1 MNNEYS
7 ETLVTV
13 YSTSN
18 HAIIALIKSMLDDA
32 EIQYLAKGDN
42 FQNVYSY
49 YAFPVEF
56 QVMSED
62 EAYAK
67 ELLKDISEDSYW
79 SDKNLSDDTGE
90 DTHEGDKPTDGNA

>member
-1 MNNEYS
+1 
-7 ETLVTV
+7 
-13 YSTSN
+13 
-18 HAIIALIKSMLDDA
+18 MLDDA

-49 YAFPVEF
+49 FAFPVEF
-56 QVMSED
+56 QVMAED

-79 SDKNLSDDTGE
+79 SDENSLDDSNE
-90 DTHEGDKPTDGNA
+90 FKPKD

>member
-1 MNNEYS
+1 MNNEDS

-13 YSTSN
+13 YSISN

-49 YAFPVEF
+49 FAFPVEF
-56 QVMSED
+56 QVMAED

-67 ELLKDISEDSYW
+67 ELLKDICEDSYW
-79 SDKNLSDDTGE
+79 SDENSPE
-90 DTHEGDKPTDGNA
+90 DPG